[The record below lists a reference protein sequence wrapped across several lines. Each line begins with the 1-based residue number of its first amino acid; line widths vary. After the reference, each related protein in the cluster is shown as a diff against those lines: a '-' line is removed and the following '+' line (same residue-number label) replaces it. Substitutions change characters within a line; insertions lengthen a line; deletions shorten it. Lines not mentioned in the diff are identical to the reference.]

1 MFMFHA
7 ALALNLLALCAGS
20 ALFLFAASHCDCKGS
35 CFAKIVAVIVLILA
49 ILSTVCTVNSGR
61 MMWNNM
67 QEGKGMMMSDN
78 NCPMCDMKSGNS
90 DKPTTTDRAA
100 TPDKP
105 AKNGRHH

>member
-20 ALFLFAASHCDCKGS
+20 ALFIFAASRCECKGS
-35 CFAKIVAVIVLILA
+35 CFAKIIAVIVLVLA
-49 ILSTVCTVNSGR
+49 ILSTICTINSGR

-67 QEGKGMMMSDN
+67 QDGKPAMMGDN

-90 DKPTTTDRAA
+90 NNDSKPAA
-100 TPDKP
+100 AEKP
-105 AKNGRHH
+105 AKPARHR